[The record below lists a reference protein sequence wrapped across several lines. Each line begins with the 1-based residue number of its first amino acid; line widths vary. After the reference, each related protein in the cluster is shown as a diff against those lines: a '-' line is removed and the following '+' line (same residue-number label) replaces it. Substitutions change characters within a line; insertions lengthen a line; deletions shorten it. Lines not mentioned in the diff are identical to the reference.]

1 MRTIAFVFL
10 SFIVILSAPT
20 VSLFRCA
27 GSCRTPI
34 LSKGEPEK
42 SQTSDMQLLKNGSSG
57 ERMFAARRL
66 GEAKDKNAIPVLIEA
81 LNDPNQYVRGE
92 AACSLGEI
100 GSMDAVD
107 PLIEVL
113 FKCSH
118 RFLTVKGPS

>member
-1 MRTIAFVFL
+1 
-10 SFIVILSAPT
+10 
-20 VSLFRCA
+20 
-27 GSCRTPI
+27 
-34 LSKGEPEK
+34 
-42 SQTSDMQLLKNGSSG
+42 MQLLKNGSSG

-107 PLIEVL
+107 PLIEAL
-113 FKCSH
+113 IKYSH
-118 RFLTVKGPS
+118 RFLTVKEPSDEEGKDLASFYLALEKLTGQKLGSDAAKWKKWQQEERERKAKKQK